1 MTKKELIK
9 SVAEATENT
18 QTSTEATLNAALE
31 TITTALAKG
40 DSVDL
45 FGFGKFVPALQKG
58 KSGTVPGTSKTYTTQ
73 DKMVPKFKA
82 AKALKD
88 SVAAGK

>member
-9 SVAEATENT
+9 SVANATENT

-58 KSGTVPGTSKTYTTQ
+58 KSGTVPGTTKTYTTS

-82 AKALKD
+82 AKSLKD
-88 SVAAGK
+88 RVSAGI

>member
-18 QTSTEATLNAALE
+18 QTRTEATLNAALE

-73 DKMVPKFKA
+73 DKMIVKFKA
-82 AKALKD
+82 AKAFKD